1 MVSDWL
7 EPKSLAV
14 AQAKFTHRIAVRFQ
28 DVDAA
33 QVVFFAKLFDY
44 FHDAYV
50 SYLEESGLPLHVV
63 LERGEWGAPL
73 RHAEADFLGPIRF
86 GDLVDVGI
94 VGASWGEGKFIL
106 GYRLVLAGS
115 THSTVGAVVAVGH
128 TCHVVV
134 EGGVARP
141 TRRPIPDE
149 LLSVLEP
156 LAREPGQP

>member
-1 MVSDWL
+1 MVPDWL
-7 EPKSLAV
+7 EPKSLAA
-14 AQAKFTHRIAVRFQ
+14 AQAKFSHRIAVRFQ

-33 QVVFFAKLFDY
+33 KVVFFAKLFDY

-50 SYLEESGLPLHVV
+50 SYLEVSGLPLDGV

-94 VGASWGEGKFIL
+94 VGVSLGEGKYTV
-106 GYRLVLAGS
+106 GYRLALGGS
-115 THSTVGAVVAVGH
+115 RQSTVGAVVAVGH

-149 LLSVLEP
+149 LLRVLAP
-156 LAREPGQP
+156 LSLDPG